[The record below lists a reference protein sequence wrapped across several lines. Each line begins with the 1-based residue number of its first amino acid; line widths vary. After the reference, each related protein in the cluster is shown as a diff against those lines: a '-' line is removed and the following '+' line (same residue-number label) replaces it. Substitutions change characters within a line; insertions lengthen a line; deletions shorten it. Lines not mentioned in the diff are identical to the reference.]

1 MENCVQKI
9 KWLIGDTSIYPVS
22 SLSHEQRSY
31 DSSKLLSG
39 RNTCVSD
46 IQVVFKLFKLRS
58 VFTFIKTKIFKCV
71 FYNTNSSNYIH
82 LNSLLFKKKST
93 FCFISNLLS
102 TFSLV
107 WPTCH
112 HPLTCWIGCRR
123 SFVWSRSGQCPNF
136 RICCCF
142 PRNWTSPSYQSQ
154 SLCRI

>member
-31 DSSKLLSG
+31 DSSKLPSG

-71 FYNTNSSNYIH
+71 FYNTNSTNYIH
-82 LNSLLFKKKST
+82 LNSLLF
-93 FCFISNLLS
+93 F
-102 TFSLV
+102 
-107 WPTCH
+107 
-112 HPLTCWIGCRR
+112 
-123 SFVWSRSGQCPNF
+123 
-136 RICCCF
+136 
-142 PRNWTSPSYQSQ
+142 
-154 SLCRI
+154 